1 MTRPRFSVVIPTR
14 NRADTLRSS
23 LATCIDQNFDD
34 YEIVVC
40 DNGEG
45 AEAEQVVRA
54 AASARVRYLAPTR
67 PLAMSANWERAV
79 SEAQGE
85 YITVLGD
92 DDGLMPYA
100 LAELDAL
107 ITKYDTQAVVWQRG
121 IYTWPT
127 IGVPGE
133 ADLLRVP
140 LARSAVEM
148 NGREQ
153 IRKAV
158 RFEAGYDTLPMIYSA
173 VVHRDLIE
181 RHRQLAGR
189 MFLNVYPDVYSAFGL
204 GYLADRYIWT
214 SVPMGIAGL
223 SRASNGVATL
233 MNTSN
238 NAVSTEFDRLNAAFG
253 YVRHS
258 KVPDKMILGP
268 VHVVDCFLH
277 AKDALFPHDDS
288 LVVDRKAFT
297 LQCLA
302 AIFDVDPAQRQSARQ
317 VVRGSLADDPAL
329 LDWFDAEAPDFP
341 PGQIFSFQ
349 PPQLGFDG
357 SMLSLR
363 TTPYDV
369 HDIAGAVTLATQLLG
384 FASDSVSYN
393 VASSEQLHA
402 SVANAWKSV
411 EAAQQAQ
418 SAAQAEASAR
428 GAQVDAAVAGQA
440 QAESALQDVRRQLEQ
455 LEAER
460 SGAAATIFLLQ
471 HLLGEAQLAG
481 SLRYV
486 PKRLLAK
493 LTGRSAKADLSQ

>member
-45 AEAEQVVRA
+45 AEAEQVVRD
-54 AASARVRYLAPTR
+54 AASPRVRYLAPTQ

-107 ITKYDTQAVVWQRG
+107 ITKYETQAVVWQRG

-140 LARSAVEM
+140 LARSVVEM

-153 IRKAV
+153 ILKAV

-181 RHRQLAGR
+181 RHRRLAGR

-238 NAVSTEFDRLNAAFG
+238 NAVSTDFDRLNAAFG
-253 YVRHS
+253 YIRHPR
-258 KVPDKMILGP
+258 VPDKMILGP

-297 LQCLA
+297 VQCLA
-302 AIFDVDPAQRQSARQ
+302 AIFDVDQSRRQEARRI
-317 VVRGSLADDPAL
+317 VRASLADDQLL
-329 LDWFDAEAPDFP
+329 LDWFDSEAPDLP
-341 PGQIFSFQ
+341 PGKIFSFQ

-357 SMLSLR
+357 FMLSLR

-369 HDIAGAVTLATQLLG
+369 KDIAGAVTLTTQLLG
-384 FASDSVSYN
+384 LTSGQITYD
-393 VASSEQLHA
+393 VASWEQMHA
-402 SVANAWKSV
+402 SVANAWKTAEV
-411 EAAQQAQ
+411 AQQAQ
-418 SAAQAEASAR
+418 AAAHAETAEQGTYILAARAQVEQAELELQASR
-428 GAQVDAAVAGQA
+428 RQVEQLQIERTIAAEAVAQ
-440 QAESALQDVRRQLEQ
+440 
-455 LEAER
+455 
-460 SGAAATIFLLQ
+460 LQ
-471 HLLGEAQLAG
+471 HQLGEAQLAA

-493 LTGRSAKADLSQ
+493 LTGRSPKGKLTR